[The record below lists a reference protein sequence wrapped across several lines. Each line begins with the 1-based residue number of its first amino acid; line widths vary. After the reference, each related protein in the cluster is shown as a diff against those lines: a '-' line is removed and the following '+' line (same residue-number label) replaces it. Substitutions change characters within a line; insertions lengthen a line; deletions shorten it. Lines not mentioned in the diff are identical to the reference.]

1 MLFRAVRICLLGT
14 LLFTQSAQL
23 AAQLEQPQD
32 AEIAGERQGVY
43 LAPGWG
49 KLSFTPPAPGSYSLP
64 AIDSA
69 GGGEVLNSAGD
80 KLQLDDLYG
89 DKVTLLSFIYR
100 TCDDANGCPLSTMV
114 LHTTARKIAE
124 SDALKDKLRLITLS
138 FDPLYDTPQVMQD
151 FAESIVGDTGLDWHF
166 LTSQSDTH
174 IQPILQSYQ
183 QSVVVD
189 DQAVDDQAT
198 DNQTLGE
205 DANKPTGRKFSH
217 LLRVFLIDTNKQIR
231 NIYSL
236 AFLHPDVLINDVKT
250 LLMEDSS
257 APQENLV
264 APIKAAR

>member
-1 MLFRAVRICLLGT
+1 MLFRAASFCLIAT

-23 AAQLEQPQD
+23 AAQLERSQD
-32 AEIAGERQGVY
+32 DERPGERQGVY

-49 KLSFTPPAPGSYSLP
+49 KLSFTPPPPGSYSLP

-69 GGGEVLNSAGD
+69 GSGEVLNSAGD

-124 SDALKDKLRLITLS
+124 NEALKDKLRLVTLS
-138 FDPLYDTPQVMQD
+138 FDPLYDTPDVMQD

-166 LTSQSDTH
+166 LTSESDAH

-189 DQAVDDQAT
+189 DQAANDQI
-198 DNQTLGE
+198 LGE
-205 DANKPTGRKFSH
+205 DSKKSTGRKFSH
-217 LLRVFLIDTNKQIR
+217 LLRVFLIDKNKQVR

-236 AFLHPDVLINDVKT
+236 AFLHPDVLI
-250 LLMEDSS
+250 MM
-257 APQENLV
+257 
-264 APIKAAR
+264 